1 MDIDSKYLKNSGSTL
16 DHFVDDNGIL
26 FAGNHYLIDMWDCL
40 YLEDKKKVKDL
51 LIRAAKV
58 AGATV
63 LQIKVHHFG
72 EGQGVSG
79 VAILAES
86 HISIHTWPERNFAAF
101 DIFMC
106 GSTNPEL
113 SLNFLKKEFNAK
125 KVDVKKLKRGLI
137 NYIK

>member
-1 MDIDSKYLKNSGSTL
+1 M
-16 DHFVDDNGIL
+16 L
-26 FAGNHYLIDMWDCL
+26 FAGHHYLIDMWDCL
-40 YLEDKKKVKDL
+40 YLEDQKKIEDL

-106 GSTNPEL
+106 GSTNPDL

-125 KVDVKKLKRGLI
+125 KVNVKKLKRGLI
-137 NYIK
+137 NY

>member
-1 MDIDSKYLKNSGSTL
+1 MDIDSKYLKKPGSTL
-16 DHFVDDNGIL
+16 DHFVEDNGIL
-26 FAGNHYLIDMWDCL
+26 FAGHHYLIDMWDCL
-40 YLEDKKKVKDL
+40 YLEDKKKIEQL
-51 LIRAAKV
+51 LIEAAKI

-106 GSTNPEL
+106 GNTNPES
-113 SLNFLKKEFNAK
+113 SLNFLKKKFKPRKIEI
-125 KVDVKKLKRGLI
+125 KKLKRGI
-137 NYIK
+137 IS

>member
-1 MDIDSKYLKNSGSTL
+1 MDSYSKYSKQTHIAY
-16 DHFVDDNGIL
+16 DHFVEENGKI
-26 FAGNHYLIDMWDCL
+26 FAGHHYLIDMWDCL
-40 YLEDKKKVKDL
+40 YLEDKKKIEDL

-106 GSTNPEL
+106 GSTNPDL

-125 KVDVKKLKRGLI
+125 KVNVKKLKRGLI
-137 NYIK
+137 NY